1 VNSQAQPE
9 EYYICDPPNPLP
21 GSLTVLLPASQTDRF
36 NDLVA
41 AHEFTRFVVRAILS
55 DNIPLS
61 GDLSS
66 LLSNPS
72 KCLLSVNEEPLTL
85 HMEYPGYFPLMYDLH
100 RGSGKELTHIDFLID
115 TNHPM
120 ASLAPARTA
129 VNQLIDVLMRH
140 VWLPLVIVR
149 LDVYLKD
156 EPEALLHQLI
166 LPFTHGLSIG
176 PLGGFGS
183 FASLVPYEALLR
195 EAIGAASPYYRF
207 LCAYRVLEGV
217 KYLRSEIAKLVSKV
231 GVQERMPRPP
241 AIDATMITGLGL
253 DESFAENIKSID
265 ALVGKFT
272 GPRNALSHFLLN
284 KTQQPP
290 LHVSDG
296 NHYRFYSC
304 GAALLLFYAHSSVR
318 DLMVYFNQHL
328 YGHIARG
335 TKAIFPED
343 KELLVL
349 RFDAYTGRFGE
360 EEDEEDDMTRPMF
373 IKVVEGKKV
382 EFINISHVV
391 RVEVVHPGDGQPGA
405 GRIHLQDGS
414 TRELGEG
421 EINWVMRVFQGLI
434 GQPVAG
440 TQDATAGYWK
450 GPNKP
455 EVDAK
460 AGE

>member
-1 VNSQAQPE
+1 MSK
-9 EYYICDPPNPLP
+9 
-21 GSLTVLLPASQTDRF
+21 
-36 NDLVA
+36 
-41 AHEFTRFVVRAILS
+41 
-55 DNIPLS
+55 
-61 GDLSS
+61 
-66 LLSNPS
+66 PS
-72 KCLLSVNEEPLTL
+72 KCLLYVNEEPLTL
-85 HMEYPGYFPLMYDLH
+85 HVEYPGYLPLMYDLH
-100 RGSGKELTHIDFLID
+100 RGDAKELTHVDFLID
-115 TNHPM
+115 TNHPV
-120 ASLAPARTA
+120 ASLAHARTA

-149 LDVYLKD
+149 LDVYVKD
-156 EPEALLHQLI
+156 EPDVLLHQMV
-166 LPFTHGLSIG
+166 LPFTNGLAIG

-195 EAIGAASPYYRF
+195 EAIGSPSPYYRF

-217 KYLRSEIAKLVSKV
+217 KYLRSEIAKLVAKLSVK
-231 GVQERMPRPP
+231 ERMPRPP
-241 AIDATMITGLGL
+241 AIDPNMIIGLGL
-253 DESFAENIKSID
+253 DSSFAQNIKSID
-265 ALVGKFT
+265 TLVGEFT
-272 GPRNALSHFLLN
+272 EPRNALSHFLLN
-284 KTQQPP
+284 RAKQP

-318 DLMVYFNQHL
+318 DLMVYFNQNL

-360 EEDEEDDMTRPMF
+360 EEDEEDDMSRPMF
-373 IKVVEGKKV
+373 IKVADGKKL

-391 RVEVVHPGDGQPGA
+391 RVEVIHPGNGDA
-405 GRIHLQDGS
+405 GSGRVYLQDGS
-414 TRELGEG
+414 TRDLSEG

-434 GQPVAG
+434 GQPEAG
-440 TQDATAGYWK
+440 TQDAEPGYWK
-450 GPNKP
+450 GPRKP
-455 EVDAK
+455 ETDAK

>member
-1 VNSQAQPE
+1 MESQGRQE
-9 EYYICDPPNPLP
+9 EYYVCDPPNPLP
-21 GSLTVLLPASQTDRF
+21 GSLSVLLPESQAKRF
-36 NDLVA
+36 DKLVA
-41 AHEFTRFVVRAILS
+41 SREFTRFLVRAILS
-55 DNIPLS
+55 DSIPLS
-61 GDLSS
+61 GELPS
-66 LLSNPS
+66 LLSRPS
-72 KCLLSVNEEPLTL
+72 KCLLYVNEEPLTL
-85 HMEYPGYFPLMYDLH
+85 HMEYPGYSPLMYDLH

-115 TNHPM
+115 TNHPV

-149 LDVYLKD
+149 LDVYVKD
-156 EPEALLHQLI
+156 EPDALLHQLI
-166 LPFTHGLSIG
+166 LPFTNGLSIG

-217 KYLRSEIAKLVSKV
+217 KYLRSEIAKLVSKL

-241 AIDATMITGLGL
+241 TIDAAIITGLGL
-253 DESFAENIKSID
+253 DQSFAENIKNID
-265 ALVGKFT
+265 TLVGKFT
-272 GPRNALSHFLLN
+272 EPRNALSHFLLN
-284 KTQQPP
+284 KAKQP
-290 LHVSDG
+290 LHISDG

-328 YGHIARG
+328 YRHIARG

-373 IKVVEGKKV
+373 IQVVEGKKV

-391 RVEVVHPGDGQPGA
+391 RVEVIHPSDGQPGS

-414 TRELGEG
+414 SRDLGEG

-440 TQDATAGYWK
+440 TKDAAPGYWK
-450 GPNKP
+450 GSGKP
-455 EVDAK
+455 EAEVK
-460 AGE
+460 AAE